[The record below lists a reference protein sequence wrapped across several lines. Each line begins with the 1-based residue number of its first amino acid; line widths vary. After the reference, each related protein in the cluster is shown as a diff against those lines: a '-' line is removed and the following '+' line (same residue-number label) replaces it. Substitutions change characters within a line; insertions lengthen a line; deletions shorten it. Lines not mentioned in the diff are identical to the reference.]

1 MSEVSKNIY
10 IYTPKCLYSMK
21 IDYILTPKS
30 NIKVEWVEV
39 IIFRFL
45 TEERIH
51 NLSDE
56 QHWSMFSE
64 RFSYIQIVLYRGY
77 RMLSNVCL
85 AGSSHWEEVV
95 FVLYNGGSEGERF
108 CKLLSQK

>member
-1 MSEVSKNIY
+1 MSEVSKKIY
-10 IYTPKCLYSMK
+10 IYTPKCFYSMK
-21 IDYILTPKS
+21 IDYILTKS

-39 IIFRFL
+39 IFRFL

-56 QHWSMFSE
+56 QHRSMFNE
-64 RFSYIQIVLYRGY
+64 RFSDIQIVLYRGY
-77 RMLSNVCL
+77 GMLSGVCL

-95 FVLYNGGSEGERF
+95 FVLYNGGSEGEKF
-108 CKLLSQK
+108 CMK